1 VESRHRAARLVCD
14 WHARRVG
21 CPCLLNGVGNQF
33 HGHRGGGGC
42 SRHRRVRGSWR
53 GRWSQRP
60 GVEAV
65 RRVPGRDTAPHRRH
79 GQADGGR
86 VQADVMRVQRAGR
99 REPDEAELAG
109 YLSPLRL
116 IAGWPSCSRGH
127 TSSGRNHWKIQSTSV
142 RFGSWRT
149 VVPPPPARELCC
161 KPVPRMASPAM
172 RRDQDV
178 REGVWHAIAR
188 M

>member
-1 VESRHRAARLVCD
+1 MPLLVE
-14 WHARRVG
+14 
-21 CPCLLNGVGNQF
+21 
-33 HGHRGGGGC
+33 RGGGPVSGPPRWRGL
-42 SRHRRVRGSWR
+42 SRHRRIRGSWR

-60 GVEAV
+60 LPVEAV

-86 VQADVMRVQRAGR
+86 VQAHVMRVQRAGCR
-99 REPDEAELAG
+99 QPDESRPAG

-127 TSSGRNHWKIQSTSV
+127 TSSGRATTGRSRAPAS
-142 RFGSWRT
+142 GSELRT

-161 KPVPRMASPAM
+161 KPVPRMASPADAA
-172 RRDQDV
+172 RSGTSG
-178 REGVWHAIAR
+178 EGVWDAIAR